1 MNILPF
7 NTLMST
13 SHNGKRTDNP
23 GNCSETETLQE
34 PEPLKINP
42 TESPLKTLVKH
53 DEEALSC
60 YCSASHT
67 DNNYS
72 TDEHDSILCSGSG
85 LHLSDSGADLSEHG
99 GTGREAEWEHFW
111 ASNGE
116 RLIWESWIGKYGQY
130 INPDY
135 LAQTE
140 VGATRSDQQLQINC
154 VQPYE
159 QFVSDTVHSQEE
171 LLKLNDVA
179 SEEVAQ
185 INYKSNIDSLPNV
198 QKQSAFPREVN
209 NLSCI
214 PDLLIDNSDGKTEMC
229 PDTKA
234 LSKVD
239 ILGTVN
245 NSSVVCN
252 VQARDSSALD
262 TITKSN
268 PLYLSCFETSP
279 VDSEQECLI
288 NSESSSSGQLSPASS
303 QASSQNSVGDYYVAR
318 SRCDSNTGS
327 IANTT
332 VTTDSMTNVTRI
344 TVSSLDLSCDTDSM
358 NSVGL
363 LSASEG
369 TSDGSVESSCEA
381 VDTIELDI
389 YWQDLWKKHFQEQY
403 HEHYYAFLAQV
414 DGPKAK
420 TLQSKTKDTSEVH
433 VKECS
438 TEAYTNFP
446 NITSSNDD
454 AQVSSHFN
462 FRLKEELMIPS
473 TISANVSEGIHQ
485 QAETHV
491 ALLSPIDKNKQKS
504 TSKQRMVESS
514 LGVLLQNLTEQIYSS
529 DANSIDTKISV
540 SSSNNIFTK
549 TEIDVTH
556 SNIPNKDIDVT
567 NTDTN
572 VTDTETEATNSH
584 TDATIDKTLDL
595 NTFKNVNNCSV
606 SAAITK
612 TDDLTKYI
620 TDTTNSNT
628 DIYKNETSVSY
639 IGSIVNKT
647 YTMSLNINESE
658 QGCQEGGSDKH
669 RGSGNYDESMSDS
682 TKVFVQTILKTSG
695 ALVGEQGAGGG
706 SGDEPPEERPIYLK
720 RRKKNI
726 RIQNRY
732 LKFKKRPSQPQFEED
747 GKPRTSVV
755 DKVKQFLETT
765 TNESTVDSVVDTDHS
780 SSDEGSSFHVGRK
793 LASFKIPL
801 WDYDSK
807 LQDIKMRDDK
817 LGNSS
822 EEIIEISEQ
831 TGLESKKPQFKKKKK
846 RQAKKVFTNLPEEVA
861 KDKTLIK
868 YWLRRYQLFSKF
880 DEGIKLD
887 NGTSCSFGPQE
898 INKNLGTHPIGL
910 LPASK
915 HNTTTLSIN
924 IKSWFSVTPERVADH
939 IAQRC
944 QCDLIIDAFC
954 GAGGNTIQFALLCE
968 RGSKKGGPCAE
979 QCRGIWRL
987 IAIDKDPRK
996 VALARNNAEV
1006 YGVADRI
1013 EFIVGDF
1020 VQLAPTLQADVV
1032 FLSPPW
1038 GGPSY
1043 LFADSFNLDQ
1053 ILEPIG
1059 GSTLYQHVKKIT
1071 ENIAYYVPRN
1081 INVDQLVLLAGPGG
1095 EVEIEQNFLDKKLV
1109 ALTAYYGELIN
1120 E

>member
-1 MNILPF
+1 MGRSRF
-7 NTLMST
+7 ES
-13 SHNGKRTDNP
+13 RTDNP

-185 INYKSNIDSLPNV
+185 INYKPNIDSLPNV

-239 ILGTVN
+239 ILETVN
-245 NSSVVCN
+245 DSSVVCN

-262 TITKSN
+262 TITKSS

-303 QASSQNSVGDYYVAR
+303 QASSQNSVGDYFVAR

-369 TSDGSVESSCEA
+369 TSDGSVESNCEA

-420 TLQSKTKDTSEVH
+420 TLQSKTKDTSEVQ

-485 QAETHV
+485 QAETRG

-514 LGVLLQNLTEQIYSS
+514 IGVLLQNLAEQIYSS
-529 DANSIDTKISV
+529 DANSIDKLIDSF
-540 SSSNNIFTK
+540 SNSNNIFTK

-572 VTDTETEATNSH
+572 VTDTETEVTNSH
-584 TDATIDKTLDL
+584 TDATINKTLDL

-658 QGCQEGGSDKH
+658 QGCQEGGIDKH
-669 RGSGNYDESMSDS
+669 RGSGNYDESTSDS
-682 TKVFVQTILKTSG
+682 TKVFVQTILKTTSG

-720 RRKKNI
+720 RSLAYSESGVVDQGFPTQK
-726 RIQNRY
+726 Y
-732 LKFKKRPSQPQFEED
+732 L
-747 GKPRTSVV
+747 RTSIGSRSLV
-755 DKVKQFLETT
+755 VKQFLETT

-793 LASFKIPL
+793 LASFKIPV

-887 NGTSCSFGPQE
+887 NE
-898 INKNLGTHPIGL
+898 
-910 LPASK
+910 
-915 HNTTTLSIN
+915 
-924 IKSWFSVTPERVADH
+924 SWFSVTPERVADH

-968 RGSKKGGPCAE
+968 RV
-979 QCRGIWRL
+979 

-1059 GSTLYQHVKKIT
+1059 GTTLYQHVKKIT

>member
-1 MNILPF
+1 MGRKLEQRVNITFCVL
-7 NTLMST
+7 L
-13 SHNGKRTDNP
+13 GKSETKTFQMIQQAYSNEAISCPVCFEWHSRFRSSRMTDNP

-130 INPDY
+130 INPEY

-185 INYKSNIDSLPNV
+185 INYKPNIDSLPNV

-245 NSSVVCN
+245 DSSVVCN

-262 TITKSN
+262 TITKSS

-303 QASSQNSVGDYYVAR
+303 QASSQNSVGDYFVAR

-446 NITSSNDD
+446 NISSSNDD

-473 TISANVSEGIHQ
+473 TISANVSEGVHQ

-491 ALLSPIDKNKQKS
+491 ALLSPIDTNKQKS

-514 LGVLLQNLTEQIYSS
+514 IGVLLQNLAEQIYSS
-529 DANSIDTKISV
+529 DANSIDKLIDSF
-540 SSSNNIFTK
+540 SNSNNIFTK

-572 VTDTETEATNSH
+572 VTDTETEVTNSH
-584 TDATIDKTLDL
+584 TNATINKTLDL

-628 DIYKNETSVSY
+628 DIYKNETSASY

-669 RGSGNYDESMSDS
+669 RGSGNYDESTSDS
-682 TKVFVQTILKTSG
+682 TKVFVQTILKTTSG

-793 LASFKIPL
+793 LASFKIPV

-887 NGTSCSFGPQE
+887 NE
-898 INKNLGTHPIGL
+898 
-910 LPASK
+910 
-915 HNTTTLSIN
+915 
-924 IKSWFSVTPERVADH
+924 SWFSVTPERVADH

-968 RGSKKGGPCAE
+968 RV
-979 QCRGIWRL
+979 

-1059 GSTLYQHVKKIT
+1059 GTTLYQHVKKIT